1 MGLLTTR
8 ERQVLDLFITD
19 QNDAA
24 IARKLGITPGRV
36 AELKKTALRRLYR
49 DYRQSSSQNLAVS
62 PSPHRQAFRSGE

>member
-49 DYRQSSSQNLAVS
+49 DYRQSTSQNLAPS
-62 PSPHRQAFRSGE
+62 YSPHGQAI

>member
-8 ERQVLDLFITD
+8 ERQVLDLFMAD

-36 AELKKTALRRLYR
+36 AKLKKTALRRLYR
-49 DYRQSSSQNLAVS
+49 DYRQSASPHLAVS
-62 PSPHRQAFRSGE
+62 PSPHHPAFRSDE